1 MRKSPDKS
9 DPGNNAAK
17 NVPLENIKIRSSADL
32 TNIQK
37 FVAARMVKTLS
48 IPQLLQ
54 TVKADTTSL
63 LSLKEKMKQ
72 DILSSRGI
80 SISYT
85 DFLIKI
91 CSSALKEYI
100 ELNSSYSNEKYI
112 IYDDINIGLAISVNS
127 DLIVGTLYNAEKLD
141 ICEIA
146 KKRMELVQKAETQTL
161 SMADVKYSTFTITN
175 VGMYGIRSTYAL
187 INPPQ
192 AAILAAGEVYIEPAI
207 VDGKVLPRSFI
218 EVSLSADHRIING
231 ALSAKFLQRIAYFI
245 ENPAILFQK

>member
-1 MRKSPDKS
+1 MRKSPDKADS
-9 DPGNNAAK
+9 GNNTAE
-17 NVPLENIKIRSSADL
+17 NVTLEKIKIRSSTEL

-37 FVAARMVKTLS
+37 FVAARMIKSQS

-54 TVKADTTSL
+54 TVRADTTSL
-63 LSLKEKMKQ
+63 LSLKEKIKQ
-72 DILSSRGI
+72 DVLSSRGI

-100 ELNSSYSNEKYI
+100 ELNSSYSNDKYI
-112 IYDDINIGLAISVNS
+112 IYDDINIGLAISVNN
-127 DLIVGTLYNAEKLD
+127 DLIVGTLYNADKLE
-141 ICEIA
+141 ISEIA
-146 KKRMELVQKAETQTL
+146 KKRMELVRKAETNTL

-192 AAILAAGEVYIEPAI
+192 AAILAAGEIYTEPAI

-218 EVSLSADHRIING
+218 EVSLSVDHRIING
-231 ALSAKFLQRIAYFI
+231 ALSAKFLSRIAYFI
-245 ENPAILFQK
+245 EKPEILFQK

>member
-9 DPGNNAAK
+9 DSEDNTAK
-17 NVPLENIKIRSSADL
+17 NVPLEIVKIRSSADL
-32 TNIQK
+32 TNMQK
-37 FVAARMVKTLS
+37 FVATRMIKSQS

-63 LSLKEKMKQ
+63 LSLKEELKQ
-72 DILSSRGI
+72 GILSSNGI

-91 CSSALKEYI
+91 CSSALKEYA

-112 IYDDINIGLAISVNS
+112 IYEDINIGLAISVND
-127 DLIVGTLYNAEKLD
+127 DLIVGTLYNADKMD
-141 ICEIA
+141 IYEIA
-146 KKRMELVQKAETQTL
+146 KKRVELVRKAETKTL

-192 AAILAAGEVYIEPAI
+192 AAILAAGEIYVEPAI

-231 ALSAKFLQRIAYFI
+231 ALSAKFLHRIASFI
-245 ENPAILFQK
+245 EEPSILFQK